1 MLLNYSEINGQMI
14 KKHLIELIYE
24 KRTPGKL
31 IDGETIW
38 EIPRNHNI
46 NYMRFD
52 QEFLYKYYRLL
63 VESEWVGLVHF
74 CPYKYAP
81 LEIRKDLKEEQLKKY
96 NENKSSVLRH
106 VLYRDLSRAN
116 VLITLSAWLT
126 VDDFRWHNIDSSV
139 PEDLFYGLVLSYPDF
154 VLPYASYCSGLAKD
168 KIKNNLLNE
177 EIKGKLDDRAK
188 KNAEKHC
195 T

>member
-1 MLLNYSEINGQMI
+1 MLLDYSEINGQMI

-31 IDGETIW
+31 IDGDTVW
-38 EIPRNHNI
+38 EIPLNHEV

-52 QEFLYKYYRLL
+52 EEFLHKYYRLL
-63 VESEWVGLVHF
+63 LEAEWVGLLHF

-96 NENKSSVLRH
+96 NEQKCNILKHILFK
-106 VLYRDLSRAN
+106 DLNRAN
-116 VLITLSAWLT
+116 VLISLSAWLT

-139 PEDLFYGLVLSYPDF
+139 PEDLSYGLVLSYPDF
-154 VLPYASYCSGLAKD
+154 VLPYASYCSGLARD
-168 KIKNNLLNE
+168 KIKNTLLNE
-177 EIKGKLDDRAK
+177 ETKEKLDNRAK
-188 KNAEKHC
+188 RNAEKHC
-195 T
+195 I